1 MNTNYEAMLL
11 RVCMLA
17 GVPAAEQAA
26 VVEQQAM
33 RVNDM
38 AVQFRQEEWSG
49 FIRIYVE
56 AGRPAPARLPALCQ
70 SILEQQMAL
79 PVPFV
84 MLTALD
90 AASGALVL
98 IGCAPMPSNRV
109 EDEELLAFLH
119 ACVDGA
125 TLLRRAIDSEDD
137 RVTDLTA
144 FHYF

>member
-1 MNTNYEAMLL
+1 MNADHEAMLL
-11 RVCMLA
+11 RLCLLA
-17 GVPAAEQAA
+17 GVPAEEHATVAG
-26 VVEQQAM
+26 QQAM
-33 RVNDM
+33 MVNGM
-38 AVQFRQEEWSG
+38 AVQFRLEEWSG
-49 FIRIYVE
+49 FVKIYVE
-56 AGRPAPARLPALCQ
+56 AGRPAPSRLPALCQ
-70 SILEQQMAL
+70 SILEQQLEL

-90 AASGALVL
+90 AASGALILV
-98 IGCAPMPSNRV
+98 GCAPMPSNRV

-125 TLLRRAIDSEDD
+125 TLLRRAMDGEED

>member
-1 MNTNYEAMLL
+1 MNADYEAMLFRL
-11 RVCMLA
+11 CMLA
-17 GVPAAEQAA
+17 GVPAGEHAA

-33 RVNDM
+33 MLNDM
-38 AVQFRQEEWSG
+38 PVQFRLEEWSG
-49 FIRIYVE
+49 FVKIYVE
-56 AGRPAPARLPALCQ
+56 AGRPTPARLPALCQ
-70 SILEQQMAL
+70 SILEQQLEL

-90 AASGALVL
+90 AASGALIL
-98 IGCAPMPSNRV
+98 IGCAPLPSNRV

-125 TLLRRAIDSEDD
+125 TLLRRAADGEED

-144 FHYF
+144 FHYL

>member
-1 MNTNYEAMLL
+1 MNADYQAMLARL
-11 RVCMLA
+11 CMLA
-17 GVPAAEQAA
+17 GVPAEEHAA

-33 RVNDM
+33 VVNGM
-38 AVQFRQEEWSG
+38 AVQFRLEEWSG
-49 FIRIYVE
+49 FVKIYVE
-56 AGRPAPARLPALCQ
+56 AGRPAPARLPSLCQ
-70 SILEQQMAL
+70 SILEQQLEL

-90 AASGALVL
+90 AASGALIL
-98 IGCAPMPSNRV
+98 IGCAPLASNRV

-125 TLLRRAIDSEDD
+125 TLLRHAGEGDED

>member
-1 MNTNYEAMLL
+1 MNADYEAMLL
-11 RVCMLA
+11 RLCMLA
-17 GVPAAEQAA
+17 GVPAGEHAE

-33 RVNDM
+33 MFNDM
-38 AVQFRQEEWSG
+38 AVQFRLEEWSG
-49 FIRIYVE
+49 FVRIYVE

-70 SILEQQMAL
+70 SILEQQLEL

-90 AASGALVL
+90 AASGALIL
-98 IGCAPMPSNRV
+98 IGCAPMPSNQV
-109 EDEELLAFLH
+109 EDEGLLAFLH

-125 TLLRRAIDSEDD
+125 TLLRRAMDGEED

>member
-1 MNTNYEAMLL
+1 
-11 RVCMLA
+11 VCMLA

-38 AVQFRQEEWSG
+38 AVQFQQEEWSG

>member
-1 MNTNYEAMLL
+1 MNADYQAMLARL
-11 RVCMLA
+11 CMLA
-17 GVPAAEQAA
+17 GVPAGEHAA

-33 RVNDM
+33 VVNGM
-38 AVQFRQEEWSG
+38 AVQFRLEEWSG
-49 FIRIYVE
+49 FVKIYVE
-56 AGRPAPARLPALCQ
+56 AGRPAPARLPSLCQ
-70 SILEQQMAL
+70 SILEQQLEL

-90 AASGALVL
+90 AASGALIL
-98 IGCAPMPSNRV
+98 IGCAPLASNRV

-125 TLLRRAIDSEDD
+125 TLLRHAGEGDED

-144 FHYF
+144 FHYV

>member
-1 MNTNYEAMLL
+1 MNADYQAMLARL
-11 RVCMLA
+11 CMLA
-17 GVPAAEQAA
+17 GVPAEEHAA

-33 RVNDM
+33 VVNGM
-38 AVQFRQEEWSG
+38 AVQFRLEEWSG
-49 FIRIYVE
+49 FVKIYVE
-56 AGRPAPARLPALCQ
+56 AGRPAPARLPSLCQ
-70 SILEQQMAL
+70 SILEQQLEL

-90 AASGALVL
+90 AASGALIL
-98 IGCAPMPSNRV
+98 IGCAPLASNRF

-125 TLLRRAIDSEDD
+125 TLLRCAGEGDED

>member
-1 MNTNYEAMLL
+1 MNADYQAMLARL
-11 RVCMLA
+11 CMLA
-17 GVPAAEQAA
+17 GVPAGEHAA

-33 RVNDM
+33 VVNGM
-38 AVQFRQEEWSG
+38 AVQFRLEEWSG
-49 FIRIYVE
+49 FVKIYVE
-56 AGRPAPARLPALCQ
+56 AGRPAPARLPSLCQ
-70 SILEQQMAL
+70 SILEQQLEL

-90 AASGALVL
+90 AASGALIL
-98 IGCAPMPSNRV
+98 IGCAPLASNRV

-125 TLLRRAIDSEDD
+125 TLLRHAGEGDED

>member
-1 MNTNYEAMLL
+1 MNADYEAMLL
-11 RVCMLA
+11 QLCRLA
-17 GVPAAEQAA
+17 GVPAEEHATVAG
-26 VVEQQAM
+26 QQAM
-33 RVNDM
+33 TVNGM
-38 AVQFRQEEWSG
+38 AVQFRLEEWSG
-49 FIRIYVE
+49 FIRVYVE

-70 SILEQQMAL
+70 SILEQQLEL

-90 AASGALVL
+90 AASGALIL
-98 IGCAPMPSNRV
+98 IGCAPMPSHQAG
-109 EDEELLAFLH
+109 DEELLAFVY

-125 TLLRRAIDSEDD
+125 ALLRRAIDSEED

>member
-1 MNTNYEAMLL
+1 MNADYEAMLFRL
-11 RVCMLA
+11 CALS
-17 GVPAAEQAA
+17 GVPAEEHAA

-33 RVNDM
+33 TVSDM
-38 AVQFRQEEWSG
+38 AVQFRLEEWSG
-49 FIRIYVE
+49 FVRIYVE
-56 AGRPAPARLPALCQ
+56 ACRPVPARLPALCQ
-70 SILEQQMAL
+70 SILEQQLEL

-90 AASGALVL
+90 AASGALILV
-98 IGCAPMPSNRV
+98 GCAPMPSNRG

-125 TLLRRAIDSEDD
+125 ALLRRAADSEED

>member
-38 AVQFRQEEWSG
+38 AVQFRQEAWSG